1 MAPPWP
7 RAIMIIASM
16 DKPSPN
22 ATTDKITASGPKKTK
37 AYVATA
43 SANHALGF
51 TIIQNRLLFP
61 YKTFESNCT

>member
-1 MAPPWP
+1 
-7 RAIMIIASM
+7 M

-22 ATTDKITASGPKKTK
+22 TTTDKITDSGPKKTK

-51 TIIQNRLLFP
+51 TINQNQILFP
-61 YKTFESNCT
+61 YKRCEINYT